1 MVAAAARRL
10 WRWRWRWRWRRWR
23 RWRWRWRHLT
33 VLLLVVDGDERVLL
47 VVGRLL
53 LALVARVVPRLLVIG
68 ELEALVEER
77 LVALGAVAGRRRRQG
92 C

>member
-1 MVAAAARRL
+1 MAVVAAAARRP
-10 WRWRWRWRWRRWR
+10 WRWRWRRRWR
-23 RWRWRWRHLT
+23 RRLRLRRLT

-47 VVGRLL
+47 AVGRLL
-53 LALVARVVPRLLVIG
+53 LTLVARVVPRLLVIR

-77 LVALGAVAGRRRRQG
+77 LVALGAVAGRGRRQG